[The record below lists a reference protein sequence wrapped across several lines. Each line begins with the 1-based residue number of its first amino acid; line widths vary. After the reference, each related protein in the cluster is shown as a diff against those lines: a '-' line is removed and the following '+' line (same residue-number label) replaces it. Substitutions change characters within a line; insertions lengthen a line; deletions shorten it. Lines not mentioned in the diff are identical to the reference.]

1 MEATRGIAMSGTTRP
16 VAGRA
21 AEPPTVAA
29 TMADPE
35 PVTDAYETGRAAEVD
50 TSRATSREDVVNV
63 VRAMATDL
71 RNHKDDWQNAS
82 LDTYLDALASSIE
95 EVDEIYP
102 DRGEVVPDQPSWQL
116 VAQLL
121 VMASGYE

>member
-1 MEATRGIAMSGTTRP
+1 M
-16 VAGRA
+16 
-21 AEPPTVAA
+21 
-29 TMADPE
+29 
-35 PVTDAYETGRAAEVD
+35 TDAYETGRAAEVD
-50 TSRATSREDVVNV
+50 VSRVTGREDVVDV

-71 RNHKDDWQNAS
+71 RKHKDDWQNAA

-95 EVDEIYP
+95 EIDEIYP

-121 VMASGYE
+121 VMATGYE